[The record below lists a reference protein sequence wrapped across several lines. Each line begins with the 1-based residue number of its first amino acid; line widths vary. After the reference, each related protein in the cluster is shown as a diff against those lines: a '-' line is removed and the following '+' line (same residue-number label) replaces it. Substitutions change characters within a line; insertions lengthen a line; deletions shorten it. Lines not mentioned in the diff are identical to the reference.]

1 MLAEVVFAAGSRSR
15 KLCVPPFFL
24 AATQYSP
31 RCKPRVGRKKLT
43 KAQKCQRVT
52 IAVRACLMLTAAC
65 WPLLISAAAQVTAIR
80 AGKLIDPDRGTVLT
94 GQTILIRDGKIEAVG
109 NNVTIP
115 SNAKIIDLTKM
126 IVLPGLIDC
135 HTHLADGAHGD
146 QWFTE
151 TAAQI
156 ALESV
161 PNARVTLESGFT
173 TVRDVGAYRA
183 LGDVALRDAIHRGDI
198 VGPRMFVAGAY
209 VTITGGAGAAT
220 GLAPDIPLPW
230 DLHYGEANS
239 PWEVRQVIRKLA
251 HDGVD
256 HIKVLSSGAVL
267 AHGSY
272 PKSQEFTLEELQ
284 AAVDE
289 ASHFGLRVES
299 HAHSAEGIKN
309 AIRAGVASVEHA
321 TMIDDE
327 GIALAKQRGTY
338 LDMDLADDECIQEQ
352 GKTGQVP
359 KDMLE
364 KETELAQITFG
375 NFRKA
380 VAAGA
385 KMSFG
390 TDAGVCPFGTSG
402 KQFAFMVKY
411 GMTPMQAIQAATS
424 NAADLLGHSN
434 EFGSIKP
441 GKYADIIAVTGD
453 PLTDIR
459 LLERVQFVMKD
470 GKVYN
475 NDANVL
481 LFGIRKDVACSVS
494 RKIIESCPTELYL
507 PHHSARTKHALLQ
520 LHEKDLCIA
529 GIRELRRFSAGH
541 TRAGTKPR
549 HRTKLDK
556 LADQRLGNRQPCQRW
571 GE

>member
-1 MLAEVVFAAGSRSR
+1 M
-15 KLCVPPFFL
+15 
-24 AATQYSP
+24 
-31 RCKPRVGRKKLT
+31 
-43 KAQKCQRVT
+43 
-52 IAVRACLMLTAAC
+52 
-65 WPLLISAAAQVTAIR
+65 
-80 AGKLIDPDRGTVLT
+80 
-94 GQTILIRDGKIEAVG
+94 
-109 NNVTIP
+109 
-115 SNAKIIDLTKM
+115 
-126 IVLPGLIDC
+126 
-135 HTHLADGAHGD
+135 
-146 QWFTE
+146 
-151 TAAQI
+151 
-156 ALESV
+156 
-161 PNARVTLESGFT
+161 LESGFT
-173 TVRDVGAYRA
+173 TVRDVGTYRA
-183 LGDVALRDAIHRGDI
+183 LVDIALRDAINRGDI
-198 VGPRMFVAGAY
+198 IGPRMFVAGAF

-220 GLAPDIPLPW
+220 GLAADITLPW
-230 DLHYGEANS
+230 DMRYGEANS
-239 PWEVRQVIRKLA
+239 PWEVRQVVRKLA

-267 AHGSY
+267 AHGSN
-272 PKSQEFTLEELQ
+272 PHSQEFTPEELQ

-289 ASHFGLRVES
+289 ASHFGLRVEA

-321 TMIDDE
+321 TLIDDE
-327 GIALAKQRGTY
+327 GIALAKQHGTY
-338 LDMDLADDECIQEQ
+338 LDMDIADDECIQEQ

-424 NAADLLGHSN
+424 NAADLLGHST

-459 LLERVQFVMKD
+459 LLENVQFVMKD
-470 GKVYN
+470 GKVY
-475 NDANVL
+475 
-481 LFGIRKDVACSVS
+481 K
-494 RKIIESCPTELYL
+494 
-507 PHHSARTKHALLQ
+507 Q
-520 LHEKDLCIA
+520 
-529 GIRELRRFSAGH
+529 
-541 TRAGTKPR
+541 
-549 HRTKLDK
+549 
-556 LADQRLGNRQPCQRW
+556 
-571 GE
+571 